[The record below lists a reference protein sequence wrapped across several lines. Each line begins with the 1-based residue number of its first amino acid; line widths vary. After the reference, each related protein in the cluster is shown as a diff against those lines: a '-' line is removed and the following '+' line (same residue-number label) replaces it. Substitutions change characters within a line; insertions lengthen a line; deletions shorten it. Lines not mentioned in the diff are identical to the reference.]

1 MKLEKFNLPA
11 EITHMISTL
20 EPEHQGIVY
29 CHLFAYIYDG
39 IAVPDDIEPR
49 CRLIITMILRM
60 IGNDLRRARG
70 TRSRRTY
77 RPADRP
83 ADRNTKFW
91 SKRPVYKYNCYPR
104 LQIPEADKRVIIEAS
119 KQHPAARKRPV
130 KLPDSTSNAAKQQK
144 VALPDSSENLHRL
157 ATGTE
162 DAPGSRVEVV

>member
-11 EITHMISTL
+11 EVTHMISTL

-39 IAVPDDIEPR
+39 VAVPDDIEPR

-70 TRSRRTY
+70 TRSRRAC
-77 RPADRP
+77 RPSARP

-91 SKRPVYKYNCYPR
+91 SKRAVYKYNCYPR
-104 LQIPEADKRVIIEAS
+104 FQIPEADKRVITEAS
-119 KQHPAARKRPV
+119 KQHPAARKQTA
-130 KLPDSTSNAAKQQK
+130 KLPDCTSNALKRIA
-144 VALPDSSENLHRL
+144 DSH
-157 ATGTE
+157 
-162 DAPGSRVEVV
+162 PGQSSVPKII